1 LCVLCSCKNLPSLV
15 VLVDHHIRP
24 SKNVWKFSTTY
35 LEKKILLIETT
46 PPRLALLVQIHE
58 LMSEE
63 HVQNFAKDCY
73 KKDFTYETQPCDQ
86 ISPSSSTMSFYKLK
100 YFTYETQ
107 LYKKCKI
114 KIDYK
119 NQISPQPNLYL
130 DFYI

>member
-1 LCVLCSCKNLPSLV
+1 
-15 VLVDHHIRP
+15 
-24 SKNVWKFSTTY
+24 

-86 ISPSSSTMSFYKLK
+86 ISPSSSIMSFYKLK